1 MSLVTKSVSRTV
13 VGMDDIE
20 AAILEFV
27 HARGFES
34 REETKVELNIET
46 SPSGEVVSISAVLV
60 TETETILS
68 GARTPDPMPSVDEIL
83 NGESQDRVPREDP
96 NSDGQGR
103 GGSPSHG
110 LGR

>member
-1 MSLVTKSVSRTV
+1 
-13 VGMDDIE
+13 MDDIE
-20 AAILEFV
+20 AAILEYV
-27 HARGFES
+27 HARGFVS
-34 REETKVELNIET
+34 RDETKVELNIET

-60 TETETILS
+60 TETETVLS
-68 GARTPDPMPSVDEIL
+68 GASTPDSMPSVDEIL

-103 GGSPSHG
+103 GDSPSHG